1 MLYLEKLKK
10 AARGIIHILFCTSL
24 LASIVIF
31 PVYGTENPAEEYK
44 SDTIVYMKL
53 SEKLKGDGEG
63 NYNLDNAV
71 TREEFAVLL
80 DRVAKLE
87 DISNT
92 LSFSDNSDISE
103 WAEQAIQNGLY
114 YGYISGYP
122 TGDFRPKNDVTYG
135 EAVKMALVAKDKEK
149 ASLEFPDEFIKDA
162 EYSGMLYG
170 VFGDTNEPIS
180 RGDATVLLHN
190 IFPGNVINLNEQ
202 IKPVNK
208 EISPIQASHE
218 ETYDG
223 YKLDFD
229 GDGLFEYVTIEPY
242 IFIKNGLYISIYDSA
257 RDDCW
262 YEATSHTYRTTPL
275 KYAGDI
281 YEILRDTSTG
291 IYYLKEKTNS
301 QTKYYKFSRP
311 YFEEI
316 KLENEKGLESIAVY
330 DYQEMLENEP
340 PIEKVTDVFDR

>member
-80 DRVAKLE
+80 DRVARPE

-92 LSFSDNSDISE
+92 LSFSDNLDISE
-103 WAEQAIQNGLY
+103 WAKQAIQNGLY
-114 YGYISGYP
+114 YGYINGYP
-122 TGDFRPKNDVTYG
+122 MGDFRPQAEVTYE
-135 EAVKMALVAKDKEK
+135 EAVKMAIVAKDKEK
-149 ASLEFPDEFIKDA
+149 ASLEFPDGFINDA
-162 EYSGMLYG
+162 EHSGMLYG
-170 VFGDTNEPIS
+170 VFGDTSAPIT
-180 RGDATVLLHN
+180 RGDAAVLLHN

-202 IKPVNK
+202 IKPVQETPPIK
-208 EISPIQASHE
+208 ESHK

-229 GDGLFEYVTIEPY
+229 GDSLLEHVTIQPY
-242 IFIKNGLYISIYDSA
+242 IFIKDGLYISIYDSEW
-257 RDDCW
+257 DDCW
-262 YEATSHTYRTTPL
+262 HEARSHTYRTTPL
-275 KYAGDI
+275 KYTGDI
-281 YEILRDTSTG
+281 YEILRDIDTG
-291 IYYLKEKTNS
+291 IYYLKETINY